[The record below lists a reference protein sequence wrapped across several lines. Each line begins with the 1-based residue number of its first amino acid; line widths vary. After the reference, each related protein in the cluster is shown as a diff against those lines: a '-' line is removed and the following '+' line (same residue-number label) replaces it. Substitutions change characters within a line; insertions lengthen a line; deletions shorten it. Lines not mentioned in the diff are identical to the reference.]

1 MVAII
6 ASPRFNFQMNQHIF
20 AASIS
25 SAADRGTHSCLRSI
39 DRSVFFSLPLANIQE
54 RQDRVMRSLLIAI
67 AACFAAPTTAAP
79 TVVPMNIV
87 ATANATATLSTL
99 VKALVAGGLV
109 DTLSGSGPFTV
120 FAPTDLAFAQLP
132 AGTLERLLDPHN
144 VRQLQAILL
153 YHVAAGNIPSTD
165 FGPRQ
170 EVTTANGAQVLI
182 VANMTAPPPYV
193 SPFLLPSAALPA

>member
-1 MVAII
+1 M
-6 ASPRFNFQMNQHIF
+6 
-20 AASIS
+20 
-25 SAADRGTHSCLRSI
+25 
-39 DRSVFFSLPLANIQE
+39 
-54 RQDRVMRSLLIAI
+54 MRSLLIAI

-79 TVVPMNIV
+79 TAVPMNIV

-109 DTLSGSGPFTV
+109 DTLSGSDPFTV

-182 VANMTAPPPYV
+182 VTNMTAPPPYV
-193 SPFLLPSAALPA
+193 SFLPLSFHQLRCPPDQVPRSHILKSFLSTQPGVHQWLHLGRLFSLTLSLIHLWPKTGTVWGRSS

>member
-1 MVAII
+1 M
-6 ASPRFNFQMNQHIF
+6 
-20 AASIS
+20 
-25 SAADRGTHSCLRSI
+25 
-39 DRSVFFSLPLANIQE
+39 
-54 RQDRVMRSLLIAI
+54 MRSLLIAI

-79 TVVPMNIV
+79 TAVPMNIV

-109 DTLSGSGPFTV
+109 DTLSGSDPFTV